1 MNIVLFDQQD
11 YLNAETIRLIDRRFV
26 HLKKVLRVEEG
37 DQLRVGLINGD
48 MGFARV
54 SQIDHESVELK
65 PILDTPRPPPTP
77 ITLVLALSRPKMMRR
92 IYRMVAELGIKEL
105 IVVNTQ
111 KTEKSFWQSPVVDP
125 LYVHD
130 YLLQGLEQAVDTQV
144 PIISFKQRFKPFVED
159 ELEEIVGNRVG
170 LVAHPGDY
178 PACPI
183 AVKEP
188 MVLAIGPEGGF
199 TPYEVEKLVEQG
211 MQSVSLGP
219 RILRVENAVVSLISR
234 LYDGVEG

>member
-48 MGFARV
+48 MGSARV

-111 KTEKSFWQSPVVDP
+111 KTEKSFWQSPVVEQQHI
-125 LYVHD
+125 YS
-130 YLLQGLEQAVDTQV
+130 YLLEGLEQAVDTKV
-144 PIISFKQRFKPFVED
+144 PRVTFKRRFKPFVED
-159 ELEEIVGNRVG
+159 ELAEIIGDQPA
-170 LVAHPGDY
+170 LLAHPGDY
-178 PACPI
+178 PACPV
-183 AVKEP
+183 AFKEP

-199 TPYEVEKLVEQG
+199 IPYEVEKLVEAG
-211 MQSVSLGP
+211 MQPVTLGP
-219 RILRVENAVVSLISR
+219 RILRVENAVVTLISR
-234 LYDGVEG
+234 LFDGAG

>member
-11 YLNAETIRLIDRRFV
+11 YLNEETVRFTDRRFF
-26 HLKKVLRVEEG
+26 HLQKVVRVEEG
-37 DQLRVGLINGD
+37 DQLRVGFINGN

-54 SQIDHESVELK
+54 SRVDHEGVELK
-65 PILDTPRPPPTP
+65 PILDTPPPTPTP

-105 IVVNTQ
+105 IVINTR
-111 KTEKSFWQSPVVDP
+111 KTEKSFWQSPVVEQHC
-125 LYVHD
+125 LYS
-130 YLLQGLEQAVDTQV
+130 YLLEGLEQAVDTRLPTV
-144 PIISFKQRFKPFVED
+144 VFKRRFKPFVED
-159 ELEEIVGNRVG
+159 ELGGIIGGRLG

-178 PACPI
+178 PASPF

-188 MVLAIGPEGGF
+188 MVLAIGAEGGF
-199 TPYEVEKLVEQG
+199 IPYEVERLVEAG
-211 MQSVSLGP
+211 MQPVTLGS

-234 LYDGVEG
+234 LYDGVER